1 MAKSEANA
9 PRYRFGSYELDTTEA
24 RLYRG
29 RNRIHLQDLPYRL
42 LAILV
47 ERQGEIVTREE
58 LQRHLWPAN
67 TFVEFDNSLGVAIR
81 KVRDSLN
88 DEAEAPRYV
97 ETIPKRGYRFLA
109 AVTVLPP
116 AQVKEIQDLP
126 DDAAPFAATTS
137 ATPILHRNS
146 YLSYVYVVVAT
157 LALFA
162 AGTLLY
168 LHEEHKQPAL
178 IVTAAPRIRVRK
190 SVALMGFRNLRGRA
204 EDTWLS
210 AAFAEMLST
219 ELAAGGELRL
229 VSGEDVSRAKSELP
243 LTDEDTLAKS
253 TLLRLRTD
261 PGADLVV
268 LGSYTP
274 LSGHGAER
282 IRLDLRVQ
290 DTSTGE
296 TEAEDS
302 VTGDENDLFQIVS
315 EAGARL
321 RSALRVSSLTP
332 QGAAAVRVSLP
343 TNGAALRW
351 YAAGRARLWEF
362 DFAGARDLLLKAVAA
377 EPDYSPAHAALSES
391 WEHLGY
397 GAKALTEAQKAVDL
411 SQQLP
416 EEERFVIQGQYLEVS
431 HQWPRAVETYAVLF
445 RRFPDSLEYGLRL
458 ASAQRRVNSSDAL
471 KTLTVLRNLPP
482 PIGNDPRI
490 DMAEAST
497 LVTEDINKAHTAIEN
512 AIAKGTVQGSHLLVA
527 RAYGIMCQLAA
538 PMSLTDAT
546 SACDNA
552 RQSYAAA
559 GDRNNEAR
567 TLNDFA
573 GVSYQQG
580 DLVRAEALWREAAH
594 VFRQVGDIE
603 GLAATANNL
612 GDVSLLEGD
621 LSNAKR
627 FLQQAIPNYEAL
639 DDKDGVARVMSDLG
653 EVLRQGGDLRAAM
666 TQYQRAKATADEV
679 NDHDVQADVQ
689 SGMGDVALSR
699 GDLTMAH
706 NSYQTALQLR
716 RAIGEKQAIAETELA
731 IARLAI
737 EEGRVADAEDAARR
751 CRDQFRQEQQ
761 KDDELDASTVLIHAL
776 LAQQKISEAQREL
789 EPERAWAEKSHN
801 LSLRLQFQLAASR
814 ADLATN
820 LFDEA
825 RTFLNGVLRQ
835 AKAHKLMQPQY
846 EAQLALAE
854 LDKLSG
860 HTAIATKKF
869 TALESNARAMGYGLI
884 AGKAS
889 AGHA

>member
-1 MAKSEANA
+1 MAKSETNA
-9 PRYRFGSYELDTTEA
+9 PRYRFGSYELDTAEA

-42 LAILV
+42 LVILV
-47 ERQGEIVTREE
+47 EREGEIVTREE

-88 DEAEAPRYV
+88 DDAEAPRYV

-109 AVTVLPP
+109 PVTVLLS
-116 AQVKEIQDLP
+116 AQVEEIRNLP
-126 DDAAPFAATTS
+126 DDAAPVAATTS
-137 ATPILHRNS
+137 ATPILHRTS
-146 YLSYVYVVVAT
+146 YLLYVVVAT
-157 LALFA
+157 LAVFA

-168 LHEEHKQPAL
+168 VRHVEHKQPAS
-178 IVTAAPRIRVRK
+178 IVTVTPRVRVRK

-210 AAFAEMLST
+210 AAFTEMLST

-274 LSGHGAER
+274 LSGHGTER

-351 YAAGRARLWEF
+351 YTAGRARLWEF
-362 DFAGARDLLLKAVAA
+362 DFAAARDLLLKAVAA
-377 EPDYSPAHAALSES
+377 EPDYSPAHAVLSEA
-391 WEHLGY
+391 WQHLGY
-397 GAKALTEAQKAVDL
+397 GEKARTEAHKAVDL

-431 HQWPRAVETYAVLF
+431 SQWPRAVETYAILF
-445 RRFPDSLEYGLRL
+445 RRFPDNLEYGLRL
-458 ASAQRRVNSSDAL
+458 ASAQRHVNSSDAL

-482 PIGNDPRI
+482 PMGNDPRI

-497 LVTEDINKAHTAIEN
+497 LVNEDINRAHTAIEN
-512 AIAKGTVQGSHLLVA
+512 AIAKGTALGSHLLVA
-527 RAYGIMCQLAA
+527 RAYGILCQLAA

-546 SACDNA
+546 SACENA

-580 DLVRAEALWREAAH
+580 DLPRAEALWREAAR
-594 VFRQVGDIE
+594 VFRQVGDVE
-603 GLAATANNL
+603 GLAASANNL
-612 GDVSLLEGD
+612 GEVSLLEGD
-621 LSNAKR
+621 LGDANK
-627 FLQQAIPNYEAL
+627 FLQQATPNYKAL

-653 EVLRQGGDLRAAM
+653 DVLRQSGDLRAAM
-666 TQYQRAKATADEV
+666 TQYQRAKATADEIHD
-679 NDHDVQADVQ
+679 NDVQAYVF
-689 SGMGDVALSR
+689 SGMGDVAMSR
-699 GDLTMAH
+699 GDLAAART
-706 NSYQTALQLR
+706 SYQAALQLR
-716 RAIGEKQAIAETELA
+716 KAIGEKQAVAETELT
-731 IARLAI
+731 IARLEL
-737 EEGRVADAEDAARR
+737 EEGRVADGEVAARR
-751 CRDQFRQEQQ
+751 CRDQFKQEQQ
-761 KDDELDASTVLIHAL
+761 QDDELDASTVLIYAL

-789 EPERAWAEKSHN
+789 EQERAWAEKSHN
-801 LSLRLQFQLAASR
+801 LSLRLQFQLVASQT
-814 ADLATN
+814 DLAMKQ
-820 LFDEA
+820 FDDARTLLNASLREA
-825 RTFLNGVLRQ
+825 RT
-835 AKAHKLMQPQY
+835 HKLMQPQY
-846 EAQLALAE
+846 EAELGLAE

-860 HTAIATKKF
+860 RPAIATKEF
-869 TALESNARAMGYGLI
+869 IALETNARAKGYGLI
-884 AGKAS
+884 ARKAS

>member
-1 MAKSEANA
+1 MAKAGANA
-9 PRYRFGSYELDTTEA
+9 PRYRFGSFELDTAEA

-29 RNRIHLQDLPYRL
+29 RNRVHLQDLPYRL
-42 LAILV
+42 LTILI

-58 LQRHLWPAN
+58 LQRRLWPAN

-88 DEAEAPRYV
+88 DDAEAPRYV

-109 AVTVLPP
+109 PVTVLPVTEVEEVP
-116 AQVKEIQDLP
+116 KPPE
-126 DDAAPFAATTS
+126 DAAPIPAPAS
-137 ATPILHRNS
+137 ATPISHRNS
-146 YLSYVYVVVAT
+146 YLLYVVVAT

-168 LHEEHKQPAL
+168 VRRQDHKH
-178 IVTAAPRIRVRK
+178 AASIETVEPHVRVRK

-210 AAFAEMLST
+210 AAFTEMLST

-274 LSGHGAER
+274 LPGNGTER

-321 RSALRVSSLTP
+321 RSALRVGSLTP
-332 QGAAAVRVSLP
+332 QGAAAVRLSLP
-343 TNGAALRW
+343 RNGAALRW
-351 YAAGRARLWEF
+351 YTAGRTRLWEF
-362 DFAGARDLLLKAVAA
+362 DFAAARDLLLKAVAA
-377 EPDYSPAHAALSES
+377 EPDYSPAHAALSEC
-391 WEHLGY
+391 WQHLGY
-397 GAKALTEAQKAVDL
+397 GEKARTEAHKAVDL

-431 HQWPRAVETYAVLF
+431 SQWPRAIETYAVLF
-445 RRFPDSLEYGLRL
+445 RRFPDNLEYGLRL
-458 ASAQRRVNSSDAL
+458 ASAQRHVSSSDAL
-471 KTLTVLRNLPP
+471 KTLAVLRNLPS

-497 LVTEDINKAHTAIEN
+497 LVTEDISKAHAAIEN
-512 AIAKGTVQGSHLLVA
+512 AIAKGTAQGSHLLVA
-527 RAYGIMCQLAA
+527 RAYGILCQLAA
-538 PMSLTDAT
+538 PMSLNDAT
-546 SACDNA
+546 SACENA

-573 GVSYQQG
+573 GVFYQQG
-580 DLVRAEALWREAAH
+580 DLARAEALWREAAR
-594 VFRQVGDIE
+594 VFRQVGDAE
-603 GLAATANNL
+603 GLAASANNL
-612 GDVSLLEGD
+612 GEVSLLEGNLAD
-621 LSNAKR
+621 ANK
-627 FLQQAIPNYEAL
+627 FLQQATPNYKVL

-653 EVLRQGGDLRAAM
+653 DVLRQGGDLRAAT
-666 TQYQRAKATADEV
+666 TQYQRAKATADEI
-679 NDHDVQADVQ
+679 NDHDVQAYVL
-689 SGMGDVALSR
+689 SGMGDVAMSH
-699 GDLTMAH
+699 GDLVAAR
-706 NSYQTALQLR
+706 NSYQAALQLR
-716 RAIGEKQAIAETELA
+716 NAIGEKQAIAESEVA
-731 IARLAI
+731 IARLAF
-737 EEGRVADAEDAARR
+737 EEGRVADAEVAARR

-761 KDDELDASTVLIHAL
+761 KDDELDASTVLIRAL
-776 LAQQKISEAQREL
+776 LAQKKTSEAQHEL
-789 EPERAWAEKSHN
+789 EQARAWAEKSHN
-801 LSLRLQFQLAASR
+801 LSLRLKFQLVAAQI
-814 ADLATN
+814 DLATN
-820 LFDEA
+820 LFDNAGTLLNATLREA
-825 RTFLNGVLRQ
+825 KT
-835 AKAHKLMQPQY
+835 HKLVQPEY

-860 HTAIATKKF
+860 HPAIATKEF
-869 TALESNARAMGYGLI
+869 IALETNARGRGYGLI

>member
-1 MAKSEANA
+1 MANPGANA
-9 PRYRFGSYELDTTEA
+9 PRYRFGSFELDTAEA

-29 RNRIHLQDLPYRL
+29 RNRVHLQDLPYRL
-42 LAILV
+42 LTILI

-58 LQRHLWPAN
+58 LQRRLWPAN

-88 DEAEAPRYV
+88 DDAEAPRYV

-109 AVTVLPP
+109 PVTVLPVTEVEEVP
-116 AQVKEIQDLP
+116 NLP
-126 DDAAPFAATTS
+126 DDAAPIPTPAS
-137 ATPILHRNS
+137 ATPISHRNS
-146 YLSYVYVVVAT
+146 YLLYVVIAT
-157 LALFA
+157 LAVFA

-168 LHEEHKQPAL
+168 VRREDHKHAAS
-178 IVTAAPRIRVRK
+178 VDTATPHVHVRK

-210 AAFAEMLST
+210 AAFTEMLST

-229 VSGEDVSRAKSELP
+229 VSGEDVSRARSELP

-253 TLLRLRTD
+253 TLLRLRTN

-274 LSGHGAER
+274 LPGNGTER

-290 DTSTGE
+290 DTATGE
-296 TEAEDS
+296 TQAEDS

-321 RSALRVSSLTP
+321 RSALRVASLTP
-332 QGAAAVRVSLP
+332 QGAAAVRLSLP
-343 TNGAALRW
+343 RNGAALRW
-351 YAAGRARLWEF
+351 YTTGRARLWEF
-362 DFAGARDLLLKAVAA
+362 DFAGARDLFLKAVSA
-377 EPDYSPAHAALSES
+377 ESDYSPAHAALSES

-431 HQWPRAVETYAVLF
+431 HQWPRAIETYAVLF

-458 ASAQRRVNSSDAL
+458 ASVQRRVNSSDAL
-471 KTLTVLRNLPP
+471 KTLSALRNLPP

-497 LVTEDINKAHTAIEN
+497 LVNEDINKAHAAIEN
-512 AIAKGTVQGSHLLVA
+512 AIAKGTAQGSHLLVA
-527 RAYGIMCQLAA
+527 RANGILCQVGA

-546 SACDNA
+546 SACENA

-580 DLVRAEALWREAAH
+580 DLARAEALWREAAR
-594 VFRQVGDIE
+594 VFRQLGDAE
-603 GLAATANNL
+603 GLAASANNL
-612 GDVSLLEGD
+612 GELSLLEGE
-621 LSNAKR
+621 LSDASK
-627 FLQQAIPNYEAL
+627 FLQEASPNYKAL

-653 EVLRQGGDLRAAM
+653 DVLRQGGDLRAAM
-666 TQYQRAKATADEV
+666 TQYQRARATADEI
-679 NDHDVQADVQ
+679 NDKDVQAYVL
-689 SGMGDVALSR
+689 SGMGDVAMSR
-699 GDLTMAH
+699 GDLVAART
-706 NSYQTALQLR
+706 SYQAALQLR
-716 RAIGEKQAIAETELA
+716 NAIGEKQAIGESEVA
-731 IARLAI
+731 IARLAF
-737 EEGRVADAEDAARR
+737 EEGRVADAEVAARR

-761 KDDELDASTVLIHAL
+761 KDDELDASTTLIRAL
-776 LAQQKISEAQREL
+776 LAQKKASDAQHEL
-789 EPERAWAEKSHN
+789 EQARAWAEKSHN
-801 LSLRLQFQLAASR
+801 ESVRLKFQLVAAQI
-814 ADLATN
+814 DLATN
-820 LFDEA
+820 LFEDARSLLNATLREA
-825 RTFLNGVLRQ
+825 KT
-835 AKAHKLMQPQY
+835 HKLVQPQY

-860 HTAIATKKF
+860 QTAIATKEF
-869 TALESNARAMGYGLI
+869 MALETSARAKGYGLI
-884 AGKAS
+884 ASKAS